1 MGNIF
6 FTNEQKCEN
15 SCYHIEVRKKK
26 PLMYRFLEVKQE
38 LLTSV
43 KYSSKILKALGDE
56 INQNIIQLLVE
67 SEEPGL
73 RVPEITKKLYLS
85 RPSVSH
91 HLRILIEAGIVSVQ
105 KVGTKSYYYVEVK
118 SSAINSLT
126 TLVSSLISYHTN
138 FPDMIDG
145 KFDEF

>member
-1 MGNIF
+1 
-6 FTNEQKCEN
+6 
-15 SCYHIEVRKKK
+15 
-26 PLMYRFLEVKQE
+26 MYRFLEVKQE

>member
-1 MGNIF
+1 
-6 FTNEQKCEN
+6 
-15 SCYHIEVRKKK
+15 
-26 PLMYRFLEVKQE
+26 MYRFLEVKQE
-38 LLTSV
+38 LLASV

>member
-1 MGNIF
+1 
-6 FTNEQKCEN
+6 
-15 SCYHIEVRKKK
+15 
-26 PLMYRFLEVKQE
+26 MYRFLEVKQE

-43 KYSSKILKALGDE
+43 KYSSKILKAFGDE

-91 HLRILIEAGIVSVQ
+91 HLRSLIEAGIVSVQ
-105 KVGTKSYYYVEVK
+105 KIGTKSYYYVEVK
-118 SSAINSLT
+118 SSTINSLT

>member
-1 MGNIF
+1 
-6 FTNEQKCEN
+6 
-15 SCYHIEVRKKK
+15 
-26 PLMYRFLEVKQE
+26 MYRFLEVKQE

-118 SSAINSLT
+118 SSTINSLT